1 MKTLKD
7 SSRKSLYTWKTGG
20 TRIMLEKPQ
29 PFVQP
34 NNIFSVS
41 DASALLK
48 TVVETAFPRIKIR
61 GELSQ
66 ITRAT
71 SGHIY
76 MTIKDANAAISVI
89 IWRGTPVPFKLEDG
103 LEVIITG
110 KFTTYPARSNYQV
123 IVSEIEMAGVG
134 AILKMLEERKQKLA
148 KEGLFDASR
157 KKPLPK
163 LPQRIGVVTSP
174 TGAAFQDI
182 QNRLRERFPVHVI
195 LYPAMVQG
203 ATAASE
209 VAAGI
214 EYFNRH
220 KNVDVIIVARGGGS
234 LEDLLPFSEE
244 VVVRAA
250 AASEI
255 PLISGVGH
263 EPDWMLIDFAADV
276 RAPTPTGAAEMVVPT
291 KLSLIQDLDNL
302 WHRLSSNFSTRL
314 INAKA
319 KLDSINV
326 KNPKQLV
333 MEQAQRLDDISRTL
347 TILMNAK
354 LTSAHQKMDA
364 VNNFHNFLLNK
375 LKLFNQSVDH
385 IGQMLNSL
393 SYKSVLQRGY
403 AIVRNDKKKIISRI
417 SDNEKPAFIE
427 FADGELKLN

>member
-1 MKTLKD
+1 M
-7 SSRKSLYTWKTGG
+7 
-20 TRIMLEKPQ
+20 IEKPQ

-34 NNIFSVS
+34 DTIFSVS

-48 TVVETAFPRIKIR
+48 NVVETAFPRIRVR

-71 SGHIY
+71 SGHMY
-76 MTIKDANAAISVI
+76 MTIKDAGAAISVI

-110 KFTTYPARSNYQV
+110 RFTTYPARSNYQI

-134 AILKMLEERKQKLA
+134 AILKMLEERKRKLA
-148 KEGLFDASR
+148 AEGLFDQAR
-157 KKPLPK
+157 KKPLPH

-182 QNRLRERFPVHVI
+182 QNRLRERFPVTVV
-195 LYPAMVQG
+195 LYPATVQG
-203 ATAASE
+203 TTAAAE

-214 EYFNRH
+214 EYFNRA
-220 KNVDVIIVARGGGS
+220 KNVDVIIVARGGGA

-244 VVVRAA
+244 IVVRAA

-291 KLSLIQDLDNL
+291 KLSLIQELDNL
-302 WHRLSSNFSTRL
+302 WHRLSNNFTTRL
-314 INAKA
+314 TNARA
-319 KLDSINV
+319 RVESIVV
-326 KNPKQLV
+326 KSPKQVV
-333 MEQAQRLDDISRTL
+333 MEQQQRLDDITRTL
-347 TILMNAK
+347 NIIINGKIATAR
-354 LTSAHQKMDA
+354 QRMDA
-364 VNNFHNFLLNK
+364 LSAFPNIMQNK
-375 LKLFNQSVDH
+375 MSTLGQSIAH
-385 IGQMLNSL
+385 LGQMLNSL
-393 SYKSVLQRGY
+393 SYKNVLSRGY
-403 AIVRNDKKKIISRI
+403 AIVRDGENNIISRA
-417 SDNEKPAFIE
+417 DGARPASIE
-427 FADGELKLN
+427 FADGIIPVQIKR

>member
-1 MKTLKD
+1 M
-7 SSRKSLYTWKTGG
+7 
-20 TRIMLEKPQ
+20 MEKPQ

-34 NNIFSVS
+34 DTVFSVT

-48 TVVETAFPRIKIR
+48 NVVETAFPRIRVR

-71 SGHIY
+71 SGHMY
-76 MTIKDANAAISVI
+76 MTIKDAGAAISVI

-110 KFTTYPARSNYQV
+110 RFTTYPARSNYQI

-134 AILKMLEERKQKLA
+134 AILKMLEERKRKLA
-148 KEGLFDASR
+148 VEGLFDQAR
-157 KKPLPK
+157 KKPLPH

-182 QNRLRERFPVHVI
+182 QNRLRERFPVTVV
-195 LYPAMVQG
+195 LYPATVQG
-203 ATAASE
+203 TTAAAE

-214 EYFNRH
+214 EYFNRA
-220 KNVDVIIVARGGGS
+220 KNVDVIIVARGGGA

-244 VVVRAA
+244 IVVRAA

-263 EPDWMLIDFAADV
+263 EPDWMLIDYAADV

-291 KLSLIQDLDNL
+291 KLSLIQELDNL
-302 WHRLSSNFSTRL
+302 WHRLSNNFTTRL
-314 INAKA
+314 ANARA
-319 KLDSINV
+319 RMESIVV

-333 MEQAQRLDDISRTL
+333 MEQQQRLDDISRTL
-347 TILMNAK
+347 NVIINGKIVA
-354 LTSAHQKMDA
+354 ARGRMDA
-364 VNNFHNFLLNK
+364 VAAFPNILQNKMMVMTQGLNH
-375 LKLFNQSVDH
+375 L
-385 IGQMLNSL
+385 GQMLNSL
-393 SYKSVLQRGY
+393 SYKSVLSRGY
-403 AIVRNDKKKIISRI
+403 AIVRDEKNQIISRA
-417 SDNEKPAFIE
+417 DGARPALIE
-427 FADGELKLN
+427 FADGVVKV